1 MTSRSHNQDTRDFNK
16 FHHPVFYALH
26 ETQGLS
32 CIYLMKNAGLH
43 IIQVNVSGVNGA
55 KQQQQQ
61 QPRMHTLPAAVAPV
75 GIGLI

>member
-1 MTSRSHNQDTRDFNK
+1 
-16 FHHPVFYALH
+16 
-26 ETQGLS
+26 
-32 CIYLMKNAGLH
+32 MKNAGLH

-61 QPRMHTLPAAVAPV
+61 QQPRMHTLPAAVAPV

>member
-1 MTSRSHNQDTRDFNK
+1 
-16 FHHPVFYALH
+16 
-26 ETQGLS
+26 
-32 CIYLMKNAGLH
+32 MKNAGLH

-61 QPRMHTLPAAVAPV
+61 QPRMHTLPEAVAPV

>member
-1 MTSRSHNQDTRDFNK
+1 
-16 FHHPVFYALH
+16 
-26 ETQGLS
+26 
-32 CIYLMKNAGLH
+32 MKNAGLQ

-55 KQQQQQ
+55 KQQQ

>member
-1 MTSRSHNQDTRDFNK
+1 
-16 FHHPVFYALH
+16 
-26 ETQGLS
+26 
-32 CIYLMKNAGLH
+32 MKNAGLH

-61 QPRMHTLPAAVAPV
+61 QQQPRMHTLPAAVAPV

>member
-1 MTSRSHNQDTRDFNK
+1 MHFMKHR
-16 FHHPVFYALH
+16 VW
-26 ETQGLS
+26 
-32 CIYLMKNAGLH
+32 CIINEKCWAPHYK
-43 IIQVNVSGVNGA
+43 VNVSGVNGA